1 MNKEHHFVVS
11 FNEETGKWKWDTDV
25 EEARFEEGTIYNTD
39 SNEWSSGYLGD
50 GKYEPAEKELV
61 EQLTHA
67 LYVMNLVNGK
77 VKDGE
82 TE

>member
-1 MNKEHHFVVS
+1 MSKEHHFVVS
-11 FNEETGKWKWDTDV
+11 FNEETSEWKWDTDV

-50 GKYEPAEKELV
+50 GEYNPAEEELV
-61 EQLTHA
+61 EQLKHA

-77 VKDGE
+77 AGDNE
-82 TE
+82 

>member
-1 MNKEHHFVVS
+1 MNKEHIFVVS
-11 FNEETGKWKWDTDV
+11 FNEESGEWKWDTDV

-50 GKYEPAEKELV
+50 GEYDPAEEGLV
-61 EQLTHA
+61 EQLKHA

-77 VKDGE
+77 VGDSE
-82 TE
+82 